1 MDFFRWNN
9 SAFLFALLTKRMLTD
24 MAVANPFPGTAIL
37 LVDVRGAFVVIV
49 LASGY
54 GGMIFTILSI
64 RQLGASGIGTWSLGS
79 TWHFFSPSSVIA

>member
-1 MDFFRWNN
+1 
-9 SAFLFALLTKRMLTD
+9 MLTD

>member
-1 MDFFRWNN
+1 MDFCRWNN

-49 LASGY
+49 LASG
-54 GGMIFTILSI
+54 
-64 RQLGASGIGTWSLGS
+64 
-79 TWHFFSPSSVIA
+79 